1 MNTSAGRLTG
11 ERGSVSLWAALVAVT
26 LIIMVGVAV
35 DFGGQAVAE
44 QRARAVAGEA
54 ARAGGQEVELDAAAR
69 GVDVRIN
76 NEAAAAAARRYLTE
90 NGLSGSAAPSGTNG
104 VEVTVTDRYDT
115 QFLSIIGIGSL
126 PVTGK
131 ASATI
136 VRSFEGTPR

>member
-1 MNTSAGRLTG
+1 MSTSVGRA
-11 ERGSVSLWAALVAVT
+11 ERECGSVSLWAALVAMT

-54 ARAGGQEVELDAAAR
+54 ARAGGEVVELDAAAR
-69 GVDVRIN
+69 GVDVRVDTV
-76 NEAAAAAARRYLTE
+76 AAAAAARDYLTE
-90 NGLSGSAAPSGTNG
+90 NGFSGSAAPTGTNG

-115 QFLSIIGIGSL
+115 QFLSIVGIGSL
-126 PVTGK
+126 PVIGR

-136 VRSFEGTPR
+136 VRTFEGTPR